1 MFKIRIVVRWWACQS
16 GRIAFTSNGTVQTSG
31 WIYMV
36 LSIARD
42 SIHSNLERSPSF
54 CRVPM
59 ALRALFFSCLLLINQ
74 YENYRTNIL
83 VPSECIQPSSN
94 SLVSLVFHQT
104 KIFGVPRGGE
114 TPRDSMLHLYQLRF
128 LVPLC
133 SSIFC
138 IFILRILVVGSC
150 YLARIS
156 LEPILELLDQYAYFC
171 KYIWWINYFLTLDL
185 FHS

>member
-1 MFKIRIVVRWWACQS
+1 
-16 GRIAFTSNGTVQTSG
+16 
-31 WIYMV
+31 MV

-171 KYIWWINYFLTLDL
+171 KYI
-185 FHS
+185 